1 MTLTE
6 WSVYVVDG
14 GQQVHVGNRRQ
25 LPQCLLGPVAP
36 QHGPVDVID
45 DQKDVIAGVWNENT

>member
-1 MTLTE
+1 MRLTE

-45 DQKDVIAGVWNENT
+45 DQKDVIAGV